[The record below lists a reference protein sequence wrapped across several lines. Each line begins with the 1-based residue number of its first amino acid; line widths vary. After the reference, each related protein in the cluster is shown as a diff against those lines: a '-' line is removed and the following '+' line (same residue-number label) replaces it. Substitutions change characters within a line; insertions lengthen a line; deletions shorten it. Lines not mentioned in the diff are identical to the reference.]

1 MHQLEQKISD
11 FIHRHNL
18 IGPQEQRI
26 IVAISGGADSVA
38 LLAAMT
44 ALGYNCAAAH
54 CNFHLRGEESDR
66 DTRHVADICD
76 RLGVDLSIKHF
87 DIDARRRA
95 TGESVE
101 MACRALRYEW
111 FARLADSQQ
120 CRTVAVAHHLADNTE
135 TMLLNMMRGTG
146 ISGLTGM
153 QPRNGLIIRPMLDC
167 TRHEIESYLK
177 ERDIRFVNDSTNAS
191 NDYLRNRVRNIIIPA
206 MENCFPNASH
216 AMKHTMECLSDTE
229 RFYRQAL
236 EEKRNVYMSEDNS
249 TIFLLRLAENEPM
262 ARLLLYEWIRPYG
275 FNVSQ
280 ASDMLTKARCGAEFT
295 AGNTRIS
302 INRGTA
308 EISDITSDGLPNTQS
323 NHIVDISRSI
333 HTPVAIAASMHPASE
348 FKPERNPRVM
358 CLDEKVLLDNPVFEL
373 RHWQQSDR
381 IAPFGMSGT
390 RKLSDVFS
398 DAKLS
403 VNEKRRIWILTR
415 NGIII
420 WVAGL
425 RASRHFAITPAT
437 KRYLRLE
444 LIGNPY

>member
-302 INRGTA
+302 
-308 EISDITSDGLPNTQS
+308 
-323 NHIVDISRSI
+323 
-333 HTPVAIAASMHPASE
+333 
-348 FKPERNPRVM
+348 
-358 CLDEKVLLDNPVFEL
+358 
-373 RHWQQSDR
+373 
-381 IAPFGMSGT
+381 
-390 RKLSDVFS
+390 
-398 DAKLS
+398 
-403 VNEKRRIWILTR
+403 
-415 NGIII
+415 
-420 WVAGL
+420 
-425 RASRHFAITPAT
+425 
-437 KRYLRLE
+437 
-444 LIGNPY
+444 